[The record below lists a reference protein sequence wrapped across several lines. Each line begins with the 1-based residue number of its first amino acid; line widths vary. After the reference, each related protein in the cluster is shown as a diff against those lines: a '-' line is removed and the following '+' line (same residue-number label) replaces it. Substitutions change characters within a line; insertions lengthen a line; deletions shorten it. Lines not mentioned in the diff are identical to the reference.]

1 MSVLS
6 DNEILDMINEGNLI
20 SKDFSLS
27 SLTPNGYDVRIG
39 SIKLLEKV
47 EEHIEVPAGSGFYVS
62 SMEYFSFPD
71 TVMGEI
77 WIRSSYSRKGIIGS
91 FGAIDAGFSGN
102 LTLYFYNASSSPIE
116 LHSGDRIAQVVF
128 HRLEQSAKSNYE
140 QRSGSYQFSKGITLN
155 SEKVK

>member
-6 DNEILDMINEGNLI
+6 DNEILDMIKEGNLI

-27 SLTPNGYDVRIG
+27 SLTPNGYDIRIG
-39 SIKLLEKV
+39 SIRLGKRV
-47 EEHIEVPAGSGFYVS
+47 EEHIEAPAGSGFYVS
-62 SMEYFSFPD
+62 SLEYFSFPD

-77 WIRSSYSRKGIIGS
+77 WIRSSYSRKGVIGS

-102 LTLYFYNASSSPIE
+102 LTLYFFNAGSSPIE
-116 LHSGDRIAQVVF
+116 LNSGDRVAQVVF
-128 HRLEQSAKSNYE
+128 HRLERSAKSNYE
-140 QRSGSYQFSKGITLN
+140 QRSGNYQFSKGITLN